1 MIHPKMMKTLSDKI
15 KDDFSD
21 VSVINLNGNI
31 WFINPNSKYWYLQV
45 NREGALFWRE
55 EYFSTFF
62 TIFSLEYPET
72 DEFLCLFVKEYMS
85 TNIKKITSL
94 DSDLND
100 LLDWVLNKNIFD
112 IQCSLSERT
121 VAVNKVIDNV
131 NLE

>member
-1 MIHPKMMKTLSDKI
+1 M
-15 KDDFSD
+15 
-21 VSVINLNGNI
+21 
-31 WFINPNSKYWYLQV
+31 
-45 NREGALFWRE
+45 
-55 EYFSTFF
+55 
-62 TIFSLEYPET
+62 
-72 DEFLCLFVKEYMS
+72 FVKEYMS

-112 IQCSLSERT
+112 NIQCSLSERT

>member
-1 MIHPKMMKTLSDKI
+1 
-15 KDDFSD
+15 
-21 VSVINLNGNI
+21 
-31 WFINPNSKYWYLQV
+31 
-45 NREGALFWRE
+45 
-55 EYFSTFF
+55 
-62 TIFSLEYPET
+62 
-72 DEFLCLFVKEYMS
+72 MS